1 MCMWTAKVSFDGS
14 KALIGS
20 RTLKHKVNVFAF
32 PLSWVYEKN
41 WIILNAT
48 GILLGQEKNKKI
60 FIKDLRKADRLV
72 NLEFNGD
79 FFIITIKEPPFAK
92 ALYNKDIIHLA
103 PALIDE
109 NGQET
114 LTIGCFN
121 KEQLNKAI
129 TTLEKAFETKVYY
142 IKERKIKN
150 ISIIKENPEL
160 TDKQKQA
167 MNLAIK
173 NGYYSYP
180 RKTSIEELA
189 KLSNLS
195 FSTFHA
201 HLRKAEQKLLPF
213 FFEK

>member
-1 MCMWTAKVSFDGS
+1 MWTAKISFDGS

-20 RTLKHKVNVFAF
+20 RTLKNKVNVFAF

-48 GILLGQEKNKKI
+48 GILLGEEKNKKN
-60 FIKDLRKADRLV
+60 FIKDLKKADRLI

-92 ALYNKDIIHLA
+92 TLYNKEIIHLA

-109 NGQET
+109 SGKET
-114 LTIGCFN
+114 INIASFD
-121 KEQLNKAI
+121 KKQLSKAI
-129 TTLEKAFETKVYY
+129 ETLEKAFETKIYY
-142 IKERKIKN
+142 IQEKKIKN
-150 ISIIKENPEL
+150 ISIIKESPEL

-173 NGYYSYP
+173 NGYYNYP